1 MNNYSL
7 KVTTQNLSKT
17 FFYFENDKLN
27 LDQAKQKLR
36 IFLEKFE
43 DFKLKGI
50 EPVVYDDRNRPIKV
64 TNIEIINNMEVKW
77 QRKFILKE
85 L

>member
-1 MNNYSL
+1 MSYSL
-7 KVTTQNLSKT
+7 LVKTQNLSKT
-17 FFYFENDKLN
+17 FIYFENDKLN

-50 EPVVYDDRNRPIKV
+50 EPVVYDDRNRAIKV
-64 TNIEIINNMEVKW
+64 TNIEIINNMEIK
-77 QRKFILKE
+77 
-85 L
+85 